1 MEDYVK
7 RMDAELKELSERIE
21 KLGQFINMNPI
32 YDKLPVI
39 KRKLMNHQLEAMC
52 LYQYILEQRFV
63 LEMSEAGTPL
73 ERTQ

>member
-32 YDKLPVI
+32 YDKLPAI
-39 KRKLMNHQLEAMC
+39 KRKLLNHQLEAMC
-52 LYQYILEQRFV
+52 LY
-63 LEMSEAGTPL
+63 
-73 ERTQ
+73 